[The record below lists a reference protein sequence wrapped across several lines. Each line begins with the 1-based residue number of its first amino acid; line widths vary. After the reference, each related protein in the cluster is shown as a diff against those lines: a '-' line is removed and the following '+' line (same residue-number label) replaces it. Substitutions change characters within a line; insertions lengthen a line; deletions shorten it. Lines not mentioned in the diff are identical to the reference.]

1 MIDLFSAGSS
11 KWRLKSRESLTI
23 VNMLSM
29 ANSSGEIIRAQGSGM
44 PAESEGRR
52 SSLLS
57 SASEGRKRG
66 SICVVHEEMANVK
79 GALSPRRL
87 DPRVSLAVLVLIN
100 ATAFAPRLVVGQI
113 AMVALCAAVTVWC
126 AAYVVV
132 MAAGYAFLLF
142 PNSVAA
148 SFATMIVMVRCVFCV
163 GMFASTMI
171 ATTRAGELACALQR
185 AHLPRHGIIAVC
197 TALRFF
203 PTMAGEFRAVAEA
216 LRVRGMAIT
225 PKSVV
230 TQPVRTMENLLVP
243 VMSRLSI
250 VADELSN
257 AAIVR
262 GMDSARPRTSYYDL
276 RLRAADIVFLGLFA
290 TAATALLLSKLG
302 VIA

>member
-1 MIDLFSAGSS
+1 MG
-11 KWRLKSRESLTI
+11 LKSRESLTI

-113 AMVALCAAVTVWC
+113 AMVALCAAVTVWCGRVASAAKWC